1 MTRLSSNMKYEIWV
15 ASNHAKS
22 LGSIGAFNGVGF
34 IIIPICVL
42 KAQVG
47 VARIIST
54 LNIREVAH
62 RAIMR

>member
-1 MTRLSSNMKYEIWV
+1 MKYEIWV
-15 ASNHAKS
+15 ASNNAKS